1 MDKKLFSPNEPSAFG
16 TTAEKHHTFAPFFE
30 TFIKTSGGT
39 GPVKLEQP
47 SESCRC

>member
-1 MDKKLFSPNEPSAFG
+1 MLQIFLTNLEKALGMRHMDAYN
-16 TTAEKHHTFAPFFE
+16 FAVFFE

-39 GPVKLEQP
+39 GPVMLEQP